1 MRPSS
6 WLRSVLS
13 LFAPIAPVGG
23 HPPTR
28 LPRRAATARLGV
40 EPLEDRTVPS
50 TFTVRTLADSGA
62 DSLRQAVLLA
72 NANPGPDTIRFS
84 AAARGTVALTSGELS
99 ITDDLRIDGPGASRL
114 AVSGSD
120 LSRVFNI
127 AAGTVVTIDDLT
139 VTRGHGALRGGGIRN
154 DGTLTLSHAVV
165 SDNEVVGLPGFGA
178 AVDAFGGGV
187 FNSGRLT
194 VQDTVFVGNRATG
207 GDGIPATET
216 GPGLPAAG
224 ALGGAISSIGTATVP
239 AMAAVT
245 RGTFVDN
252 QAVGGAAGV
261 GVASRANGLG
271 GAIMNDAST
280 FTVSDSLF
288 HGNRAVGGAS
298 VQLSGGNG
306 SGGAI
311 ANVAL
316 VGDATFTVQRSTFTG
331 NQAVGGTGGAG
342 GPGQFGRGGAIA
354 NLKAPFGTPPSTLRS
369 VMRVTGST
377 VVGNEAVG
385 GAGTVAG
392 NGLGGGIA
400 NDNGGTMEVSHTLVA
415 LNRAVGGVSV
425 GGTSG
430 NGLGGGVYNGQ
441 AINPAFGTTALSLN
455 DTVVAFN
462 RADGGAA
469 TAGGTAG
476 AGVGGGVYVAPGGI
490 AFAFRTSIFAND
502 ASTSDDDVFGVLV

>member
-1 MRPSS
+1 MRRSS
-6 WLRSVLS
+6 WLRSVRP
-13 LFAPIAPVGG
+13 LFAPPAPDGG
-23 HPPTR
+23 PPSVR
-28 LPRRAATARLGV
+28 LPRRATAARLGV
-40 EPLEDRTVPS
+40 EPLEDRAVPS
-50 TFTVRTLADSGA
+50 TFTVRTLADGGA

-72 NANPGPDTIRFS
+72 NANPGPDTIRFA
-84 AAARGTVALTSGELS
+84 AAARGTVALTSGELT
-99 ITDDLRIDGPGASRL
+99 ITDDLRINGPGASQL
-114 AVSGSD
+114 AVSGSG

-127 AAGTVVTIDDLT
+127 AASMVVTIDALT
-139 VTRGHGALRGGGIRN
+139 VTRGYGVLRGGGIRN

-165 SDNEVVGLPGFGA
+165 SDNDVIGRPGFGA
-178 AVDAFGGGV
+178 PVDAFGGGV
-187 FNSGRLT
+187 FNGGRLT

-216 GPGLPAAG
+216 GPGLPAAA

-239 AMAAVT
+239 ATAAVI
-245 RGTFVDN
+245 RCAFVDN

-288 HGNRAVGGAS
+288 HGNQAIGGAS

-306 SGGAI
+306 SGGAV

-331 NQAVGGTGGAG
+331 NQAVGGAG
-342 GPGQFGRGGAIA
+342 GPGQSGRGGAIA
-354 NLKAPFGTPPSTLRS
+354 NLKAPFGAPPSTLRS
-369 VMRVTGST
+369 VMWVTGST
-377 VVGNEAVG
+377 IVGNEAVG

-392 NGLGGGIA
+392 DGLGGGIA
-400 NDNGGTMEVSHTLVA
+400 NDNGGTMEVSRTLVA
-415 LNRAVGGVSV
+415 LNRAVGGMSA

-430 NGLGGGVYNGQ
+430 DGLGGGVYNGQ

-455 DTVVAFN
+455 NTVVAFD
-462 RADGGAA
+462 RAEGGAA
-469 TAGGTAG
+469 TAGGTSG
-476 AGVGGGVYVAPGGI
+476 AGVDGGVYVAPGGI
-490 AFAFRTSIFAND
+490 AFAFRTPVFAND